1 VRVAVEL
8 ADHCIAVFLG
18 PVGQLLDEVLNL
30 FAGGISEHLR
40 AAEVDRIGLDEFGI
54 ELVLPDE
61 LTEAVSNLRAAV
73 VAVARLR

>member
-1 VRVAVEL
+1 MRVAVEL
-8 ADHCIAVFLG
+8 AEQAISVLLG